1 MVGGLENG
9 FIIFFRTTS
18 QILSAGIAI
27 TAFSLLLHALTF
39 NLRDRVARSFALILT
54 CVVVIYTAESIGSAS
69 ATESTIDFWLRLQ
82 WVGIV
87 FLPTTYLQFADALL
101 ETTGKPSMGRRRW
114 SIRLAYLIS
123 FGFLATLPFMFLVG
137 PLSWQNGTLPHLQP
151 TLLTVVFLLFYI
163 TVMGMSWYVF
173 FQALRRTTTAT
184 SRRRM
189 VYLMVGAI
197 APALGAFPY
206 LLFVSNFAANNP
218 IVFWLLSALSNLLVG
233 GLVVVMSY
241 SVAFF
246 GVPWPDRVVKSR
258 LFKWIMRGPVTASVT
273 LGVVT
278 ITRRAGEMFG
288 MEYTALVPIVMV
300 ITILLMEYL
309 ITMQAS
315 FWERWLFYGND
326 KADVK
331 VLRLVEERLLTRN
344 DVEQFLEMVL
354 AAVRDRLQ
362 ATGAYVAAL
371 NSNGLEMVIENG
383 RSAPAINGDAD
394 TGRLLQMV
402 STGEALPPMFQ
413 WGDDT
418 LVPLLDTNVEEGGQ
432 LLGLMGITGI
442 DPAALEED
450 QLRSLEILAE
460 RASMALRDRHIQQ
473 NLFQALE
480 ELTPEVEMIQRMR
493 AAGRYASN
501 QVALEQPA
509 DMPNQEVNQMVKDA
523 LAHYWGGPKL
533 TESPLMKLRVVQD
546 AMREHEGNQA
556 NALRAILRE
565 AIDRVRPEGE
575 RRFTGEWILYNILEM
590 KFLEGKKVR
599 EIALRLAMSE
609 ADLYRKQRIAVE
621 AVAKAILDM
630 EAEAGVAAKE

>member
-1 MVGGLENG
+1 MVGGLGNG

-69 ATESTIDFWLRLQ
+69 ATETTIDFWLRLQ

-137 PLSWQNGTLPHLQP
+137 PLSWQNSTLPHLQP
-151 TLLTVVFLLFYI
+151 TLLTVVFLLFYV

-173 FQALRRTTTAT
+173 IQALRRTTTAT

-218 IVFWLLSALSNLLVG
+218 IVFWLLSAVSNLLVG
-233 GLVVVMSY
+233 GLVVVMAY

-273 LGVVT
+273 LGLVT
-278 ITRRAGEMFG
+278 ITRRAGEAFG

-309 ITMQAS
+309 ITMQSS

-326 KADVK
+326 KADVQ
-331 VLRLVEERLLTRN
+331 VLRMVEERLLTRN

-371 NSNGLEMVIENG
+371 NGNGLEMVIENG

-394 TGRLLQMV
+394 TSRLLQMV

-418 LVPLLDTNVEEGGQ
+418 LVPLLDTSVEEGGQ

-450 QLRSLEILAE
+450 QLRSLDILAA

-509 DMPNQEVNQMVKDA
+509 DVPYQEVTQMVKDA
-523 LAHYWGGPKL
+523 LTHYWGGPKL
-533 TESPLMKLRVVQD
+533 TESPLMKMRVVQD

-630 EAEAGVAAKE
+630 EAETGVVAKE